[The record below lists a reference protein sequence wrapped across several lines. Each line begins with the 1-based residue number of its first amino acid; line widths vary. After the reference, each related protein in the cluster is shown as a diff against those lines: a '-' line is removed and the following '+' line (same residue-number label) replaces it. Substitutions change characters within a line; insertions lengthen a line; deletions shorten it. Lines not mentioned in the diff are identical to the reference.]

1 MPRKPR
7 HSSTNQ
13 PKEPLILWWMPAVAL
28 LAPLI
33 FAAWEAVSA
42 DGGALADAAIALIWP
57 GVLLYFGTVA
67 VLWAGWKIDLE

>member
-1 MPRKPR
+1 MPRKSR
-7 HSSTNQ
+7 RSSSNQ
-13 PKEPLILWWMPAVAL
+13 TKEPLILWWMPTVAL
-28 LAPLI
+28 LAPVI

-42 DGGALADAAIALIWP
+42 EDGALRDAAIALIWP